1 MCSISSLLLL
11 QSTAAAPYFGRGISP
26 PDCWLFQCHRAT
38 ARCSSEL
45 GKLSNGHRNGM
56 SVCIPIP
63 KRGNAKECSNYCTIA
78 LTSHAHKAC
87 IYIFISSLPCDCSI
101 LNIKNYFISM
111 ILNQKH
117 IVLFSGNFF

>member
-11 QSTAAAPYFGRGISP
+11 QSTAAAPYLGRGISP

-63 KRGNAKECSNYCTIA
+63 KRGNAKEYSNYNTIA
-78 LTSHAHKAC
+78 
-87 IYIFISSLPCDCSI
+87 FISCTSKVILKILQGRLQQYVNCELPDVQAGFG
-101 LNIKNYFISM
+101 KDR
-111 ILNQKH
+111 
-117 IVLFSGNFF
+117 GTRD